1 MKAAFIG
8 LGSMGSGM
16 ARNLIEAGHTLTVYN
31 RTRSRAEDLG
41 AQGAKVAESP
51 GQAAKDAEVVITML
65 ADDKALEE
73 TVFGAGNVLESLRP
87 DAIHVSMSTIS
98 VALSRRLAEA
108 HREKK
113 QHYVAAPVF
122 GRPDAA
128 AARKLFVVA
137 AGPQQH
143 IERCQQLFD
152 AMGQRTFVAGPEAH
166 MANVVKLAGNFV
178 ISTVIESLAEAMAL
192 TRKAKLDPAQFL
204 EILTSSLFPAPVYR
218 NYGAMVAADK
228 FEPVGFKLKL
238 GLKDNRLVLA
248 AAEELAVP
256 MPMGSVIRD
265 HFLEAMA
272 QGLGDADWAAIARVV
287 YGNAGL

>member
-108 HREKK
+108 HRERNSTMWLRRCS
-113 QHYVAAPVF
+113 A
-122 GRPDAA
+122 GRMP
-128 AARKLFVVA
+128 R
-137 AGPQQH
+137 
-143 IERCQQLFD
+143 
-152 AMGQRTFVAGPEAH
+152 QR
-166 MANVVKLAGNFV
+166 
-178 ISTVIESLAEAMAL
+178 ES
-192 TRKAKLDPAQFL
+192 FL
-204 EILTSSLFPAPVYR
+204 WWP
-218 NYGAMVAADK
+218 
-228 FEPVGFKLKL
+228 
-238 GLKDNRLVLA
+238 
-248 AAEELAVP
+248 
-256 MPMGSVIRD
+256 
-265 HFLEAMA
+265 
-272 QGLGDADWAAIARVV
+272 QGLNSTLNAASSFLTPWGR
-287 YGNAGL
+287 GHSLPGRKPTWRMW